1 MIIHQDESSIVE
13 YDEAVPC
20 MLWTPV
26 HYMSGDKFR
35 LPFVKGMDFM
45 EKKIKTVPDLGWLND
60 ARKLKTVKIDD
71 LRWLNTNVNDRAY
84 NFGAKKVAFVLPEN
98 IFGKMAV
105 KFYVE
110 FTTKRMDNKF
120 QIKAF
125 LEPGDAR
132 AWLSAKIDQPVNE
145 TSFNSIW

>member
-13 YDEAVPC
+13 FDETIPT
-20 MLWTPV
+20 MIWTPTQ
-26 HYMSGDKFR
+26 YMSGENFR
-35 LPFVKGMDFM
+35 APFTKGIDFM
-45 EKKIKTVPDLGWLND
+45 EKKIKELPDLGWLND

-71 LRWLNTNVNDRAY
+71 LKWLNSNVNDRAY
-84 NFGAKKVAFVLPEN
+84 KFGAKKVAFVLPEN
-98 IFGKMAV
+98 LFGKMAV

-125 LEPGDAR
+125 QTPEDAK
-132 AWLSAKIDQPVNE
+132 AWLSAKVDEPVKE
-145 TSFNSIW
+145 ASFDEI